1 MKFFAGG
8 LIKKN
13 LKQCQKDQKISQKGS
28 PGGIKGFASEHAVC
42 WLLHNYFSGL
52 AA

>member
-13 LKQCQKDQKISQKGS
+13 LKQCQKDQKISQKES
-28 PGGIKGFASEHAVC
+28 PGGIRDS
-42 WLLHNYFSGL
+42 LLNMQYIGMNIIISL
-52 AA
+52 Y